1 MVMSRLRMAFWILLG
16 VIAGPCWFPLPGA
29 VAGEGR
35 SGKDGAGKE
44 PAGTLLIIGGGR
56 TPNAAV
62 TRALELA
69 GGPSAR
75 VLVIPFAW
83 GREAT
88 GRISVR
94 MWQQAGAEHVTVLP
108 WDSERSEALREVRA
122 ADVIWFGGGS
132 QNVLMDRLT
141 RLDLVEAIRER
152 HRKGAVVG
160 GTSAG
165 AAVMSA
171 VMLTGSR
178 TPGRTEAAGL
188 GLWPQVI
195 VDQHYL
201 ARQRR
206 PRLLE
211 ALKEHPRLVGVGI
224 DEGTAVLVR
233 GRGGRFEVLGYSQVE
248 VLVPPSRGREVA
260 EVATFRLGADAVFDL
275 PR

>member
-1 MVMSRLRMAFWILLG
+1 MSRFGKAFGILPLVVSG
-16 VIAGPCWFPLPGA
+16 SCLFPLPA
-29 VAGEGR
+29 VAGEVEGR
-35 SGKDGAGKE
+35 SG
-44 PAGTLLIIGGGR
+44 TLLLIGGGR
-56 TPNAAV
+56 TPQAAIA
-62 TRALELA
+62 RALELA
-69 GGPSAR
+69 GGSSAR

-88 GRISVR
+88 GRASARI
-94 MWQQAGAEHVTVLP
+94 WEQAGAGKVSVLT
-108 WDSERSEALREVRA
+108 WSCERSEAVREVRA

-141 RLDLVEAIRER
+141 SLDLVDAVRER
-152 HRKGAVVG
+152 YRAGAVVG

-178 TPGRTEAAGL
+178 VRGRTEAEGL
-188 GLWPQVI
+188 GLWPEVI

-201 ARQRR
+201 ARKRR

-211 ALKEHPRLVGVGI
+211 ALERHPRLVGIGI

-233 GRGGRFEVLGYSQVE
+233 GRGGRFEVLGSSQVE
-248 VLVPPSRGREVA
+248 VLVPPSRGREGA
-260 EVATFRLGADAVFDL
+260 EAATRRLEAGAVFEL

>member
-1 MVMSRLRMAFWILLG
+1 V
-16 VIAGPCWFPLPGA
+16 
-29 VAGEGR
+29 EGR
-35 SGKDGAGKE
+35 AGKE
-44 PAGTLLIIGGGR
+44 GSPDRPAGTLVIIGGGS
-56 TPNAAV
+56 TPRAAI
-62 TRALELA
+62 TRALDLA
-69 GGPSAR
+69 GGASAR

-83 GREAT
+83 GRQAT
-88 GRISVR
+88 GRPSAR
-94 MWQQAGAEHVTVLP
+94 LWEQAGAGKVTILA
-108 WDSERSEALREVRA
+108 WDCERGEAVREVRA

-152 HRKGAVVG
+152 YRVGAVVG

-178 TPGRTEAAGL
+178 DPARAEAAGL
-188 GLWPQVI
+188 GLWPDVI

-201 ARQRR
+201 ARKRKA
-206 PRLLE
+206 RLLE
-211 ALKEHPRLVGVGI
+211 ALKGHPRLLGVGI

-233 GRGGRFEVLGYSQVE
+233 GRGGRFEVVGSSQVE
-248 VLVPPSRGREVA
+248 VLVPKVPKREGA
-260 EVATFRLGADAVFDL
+260 EVAAYRLEAGAVFEL